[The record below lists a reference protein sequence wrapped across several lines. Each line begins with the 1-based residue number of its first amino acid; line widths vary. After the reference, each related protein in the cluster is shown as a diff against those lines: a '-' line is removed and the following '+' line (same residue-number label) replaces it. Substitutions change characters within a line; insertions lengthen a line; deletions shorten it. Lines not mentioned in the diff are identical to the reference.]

1 MEDDFESSADGVP
14 KSCRLGQHHR
24 AGVKIC
30 GTSFHCSSVVLHFTT
45 SLLFPTEFLV
55 DDLGGICLPC
65 EMLIP

>member
-14 KSCRLGQHHR
+14 KSFSLGQHHR

-30 GTSFHCSSVVLHFTT
+30 ATFFTFST
-45 SLLFPTEFLV
+45 LFPTEFLV
-55 DDLGGICLPC
+55 DLGGVFLLPC